1 LAQGSG
7 WWPRH
12 AWTSACV
19 LWCSMLAPTRHTA
32 PVQDV
37 SGLLHLLL
45 GNEVLGSSSP
55 LPVAPALRC
64 TIFLAV
70 LFFGVYLTIIGIRVR
85 HVLSGNDLWTHR
97 LEACMARAT
106 TALSVLPVLAT
117 LMIGTRLRA
126 VQLAEVGKPGE
137 PPFWA
142 QLCMYAATSTFLAR
156 FLLDVMTKTQGPE
169 FQQSRRATTA
179 ALYGFCA
186 AIVSSVLTMK
196 ANSGDT
202 EELGA
207 TMHCMLALVVMYFA
221 EHGLRE
227 AMQKDKREHD
237 DVTGYGTVAAA
248 SESAESADSMEPCSM
263 SLQFLPMLCV
273 LFVGLQLRSVQLRLE
288 PPSWAAIA
296 MYCTTAALLV
306 QVVRS
311 AVRSVVGHE
320 KQCQALLGDE
330 AAGPSLGPSEGGG
343 SSKAIASAASVCI
356 YIGTV
361 FILASVF
368 AMETK
373 PLGIF
378 LPSGSTRPSSGHHIS
393 TAMRCVMSLTVVYF
407 ASYLILTGSRILQGS
422 IAHWAKRVGNSVQAS
437 LAFAPML
444 CIIMIGARLRAM
456 EVGARDPP
464 LWGQRSM
471 AITTFAVFIKV
482 ACSMMSLDE
491 NEMLESKDAATKM
504 CTIVRLV
511 LEYIASVVTFLG
523 VTLLLIALSWM

>member
-1 LAQGSG
+1 M
-7 WWPRH
+7 P
-12 AWTSACV
+12 
-19 LWCSMLAPTRHTA
+19 PTQHTA

-45 GNEVLGSSSP
+45 GNEVMGSSSP

-85 HVLSGNDLWTHR
+85 HVISGDEMWARR

-106 TALSVLPVLAT
+106 VALSVVPVLAT

-142 QLCMYAATSTFLAR
+142 QLCMYAATSAFLAR
-156 FLLDVMTKTQGPE
+156 FLIDVLSKTQGPKS
-169 FQQSRRATTA
+169 QQARRATTA

-186 AIVSSVLTMK
+186 AIVTSVLTMK
-196 ANSGDT
+196 AASGDT

-207 TMHCMLALVVMYFA
+207 TMHCMLSIVAMFFA

-227 AMQKDKREHD
+227 AMQRDKGELD
-237 DVTGYGTVAAA
+237 DATAYGTMTAA
-248 SESAESADSMEPCSM
+248 SESAGSAGDMEPCSM

-273 LFVGLQLRSVQLRLE
+273 LFVGIQLRSVQLQLE
-288 PPSWAAIA
+288 PPFWAAIA

-311 AVRSVVGHE
+311 SVRSVLGQEE
-320 KQCQALLGDE
+320 KRQALLGDE
-330 AAGPSLGPSEGGG
+330 AAGPSVGLSEGHG
-343 SSKAIASAASVCI
+343 SSRAIASAASVCI
-356 YIGTV
+356 YLGTV
-361 FILASVF
+361 LILASVF
-368 AMETK
+368 AMESK
-373 PLGIF
+373 PLSIF
-378 LPSGSTRPSSGHHIS
+378 LPSGGKTPSSGHPIS

-407 ASYLILTGSRILQGS
+407 ASYLILTGSKILQGS
-422 IAHWAKRVGNSVQAS
+422 IAHWATRVGHSVQSS

-471 AITTFAVFIKV
+471 AITTFAVVIKV

-491 NEMLESKDAATKM
+491 NENLESKDAATKM

-511 LEYIASVVTFLG
+511 LEYIASVVIFLG
-523 VTLLLIALSWM
+523 VTLLMIALAWM

>member
-1 LAQGSG
+1 
-7 WWPRH
+7 
-12 AWTSACV
+12 
-19 LWCSMLAPTRHTA
+19 MLAASQHTA

-45 GNEVLGSSSP
+45 GNEVMGSSSP

-85 HVLSGNDLWTHR
+85 HVLSGDELWTHR
-97 LEACMARAT
+97 LEACMARAA
-106 TALSVLPVLAT
+106 TALSLVPVLAT

-142 QLCMYAATSTFLAR
+142 QLCMYAATSAFLAR
-156 FLLDVMTKTQGPE
+156 FLLDVLSKTQGPE
-169 FQQSRRATTA
+169 FRQGRRATTA

-186 AIVSSVLTMK
+186 AIVTSVLTMK
-196 ANSGDT
+196 AKSGET

-207 TMHCMLALVVMYFA
+207 TLQCMLALVVMYFA

-227 AMQKDKREHD
+227 ETIQADKRDQD
-237 DVTGYGTVAAA
+237 DATGYGTMTAA
-248 SESAESADSMEPCSM
+248 SESAGSAGDMEPCSM

-273 LFVGLQLRSVQLRLE
+273 LFVGIQLRSVQLQLE
-288 PPSWAAIA
+288 PPFWAVVA
-296 MYCTTAALLV
+296 MYCTTTALLV

-311 AVRSVVGHE
+311 SVRSVHGQEE
-320 KQCQALLGDE
+320 KPQALLGDE
-330 AAGPSLGPSEGGG
+330 AAGPSVGSSEGHG
-343 SSKAIASAASVCI
+343 SSTAIASAASVCI
-356 YIGTV
+356 YLGTV

-368 AMETK
+368 AMESK
-373 PLGIF
+373 PLSIF
-378 LPSGSTRPSSGHHIS
+378 LPSGGKTPSSGHPIS

-407 ASYLILTGSRILQGS
+407 ASYLILTGSKILKGS
-422 IAHWAKRVGNSVQAS
+422 IAHWATRVGHSVQSS

-464 LWGQRSM
+464 LWGQQSM
-471 AITTFAVFIKV
+471 AITTFAVVIKV
-482 ACSMMSLDE
+482 VCSMMSVDE
-491 NEMLESKDAATKM
+491 NEKLESKDAATKM

-511 LEYIASVVTFLG
+511 LEYIASVVIFLG
-523 VTLLLIALSWM
+523 VTLLMIALAWM